1 MQAPTFDMQY
11 IITTWEN
18 NMTVSR
24 ILLSGGAALAMLG
37 TSACVTDPNTGER
50 KASRT
55 AIGTGLGGTLG
66 YLLGDA
72 IGGDAARIIGA
83 GIGGSAGAMFGK
95 QFDDQIRELEEDL
108 EGTGVDVEEVGDQDA
123 IVLRLPD
130 GVTFARGSAEI
141 NPGFYDSLNSVGESL
156 VTYPNSLVDVYGF
169 TDTTGSTELN
179 QRLSEQRAQAVSDY
193 VAARGVS
200 RARLETRGYG
210 ESYDYLRVKTAD
222 GVDEPLNRR
231 VEIKIVPITQDD
243 VNAARS
249 E

>member
-1 MQAPTFDMQY
+1 
-11 IITTWEN
+11 
-18 NMTVSR
+18 MTLSR

-123 IVLRLPD
+123 IVVRLPD

-156 VTYPNSLVDVYGF
+156 ITYPNSLVDVYGF
-169 TDTTGSTELN
+169 TDTTGSSELN
-179 QRLSEQRAQAVSDY
+179 QRLSDQRAQAVSDY
-193 VAARGVS
+193 IAARGVS

-249 E
+249 Q